1 MAVKILVVDDASFIR
16 DMVKRYL
23 RQGLNGAEIVD
34 ANNGQ
39 KALSILK
46 SHPID
51 IILSDWEMPGMT
63 GEELLQWV
71 RADER
76 YQDVPFIMITS
87 RGDRNFVI
95 KAVQA
100 GVSDYISKPFSPE
113 ELVKKTLKQVK
124 RIGKENELKASRPHA
139 PGSTEQSS
147 LSILTGGKTEAP
159 KKIPAAPATA
169 VSDSLSALTG
179 GVAKAT
185 PAKKSPPPKRAA
197 KALAQLRF
205 SQGSTACV
213 IRDLSLQ
220 AMTGV
225 MQRPD
230 TLPTLFDQA
239 AVDIESETG
248 ESIAR
253 LNGFVY
259 ALQAEPRMDAQAIK
273 VSIRFVD
280 NDPDKFEFLSKYIS
294 KYF

>member
-23 RQGLNGAEIVD
+23 RQGLNGAEIMD

-46 SHPID
+46 SHAID

-76 YQDVPFIMITS
+76 YQNTPFIMISS

-95 KAVQA
+95 KAVQS

-113 ELVKKTLKQVK
+113 ELVKKTLKQIK
-124 RIGKENELKASRPHA
+124 KIGKASELKASRPNA
-139 PGSTEQSS
+139 PGSSEPSS
-147 LSILTGGKTEAP
+147 LSVLTGGKIEAP
-159 KKIPAAPATA
+159 APAPSATKPAA
-169 VSDSLSALTG
+169 SDTVAALTG
-179 GVAKAT
+179 GAGAS
-185 PAKKSPPPKRAA
+185 PAKSAAPKRAA

-205 SQGSTACV
+205 AQGSAACV

-220 AMTGV
+220 AMNGI
-225 MQRPD
+225 MQRPENM
-230 TLPTLFDQA
+230 PTLFDQA
-239 AVDIESETG
+239 AVDIESESG

-253 LNGFVY
+253 LNGFIY
-259 ALQAEPRMDAQAIK
+259 ALQAESRMDAQAIK